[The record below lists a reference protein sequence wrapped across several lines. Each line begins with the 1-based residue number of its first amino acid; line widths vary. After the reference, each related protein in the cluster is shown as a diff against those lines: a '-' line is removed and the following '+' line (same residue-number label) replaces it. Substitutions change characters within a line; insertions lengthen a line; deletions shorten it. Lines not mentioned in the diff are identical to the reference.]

1 MNSFYEHHKHNIRWH
16 YRCFDRILLN
26 GLIQPFQQPE
36 RVVGFFNTYRQL
48 YPVTRHTLRHIAEQ
62 FQRWVTERAA
72 KRKIPVIEAPRGRRD
87 EFVDPYFERAKP
99 DQVVVILKARE
110 PAHIM
115 IAIGD
120 KAANRWHLQIA
131 ERWVT
136 QYNFYINDKVWG
148 RMFVRICPYLPFSA
162 RVCLNQHHWLANR
175 MRQQGIAFKQL
186 GNAFLKC
193 SAPDRLQKLAD
204 SLAPRDLV
212 TCGQK
217 WLAHLT
223 PFFTA
228 NERQHAGCQH
238 RLFFSQVEFC
248 DNLIFRRR
256 TALDKLG
263 ERLLDA
269 NRTIG
274 QPDKITV
281 IFGRKITK
289 RYRGKLQTEIEDMNL
304 PNPVIRSHY
313 ANGFIKQYV
322 RDHLILRTEPASNN
336 VKDYGVNKAVENLS
350 VLRNT
355 LSAITDNYLKVQQ
368 DILETF
374 IDRGELRKL
383 AQPTITSTGKRVPG
397 LKLDNPRQLA
407 VMHALVRFAH
417 IAAVNTFTTA
427 EIHPLVIEAL
437 GCPAERYSL
446 ASLRYDLSKLRA
458 KGLLT
463 RLPHSR
469 RYQLS
474 PQGYSISLVFLKL
487 FERIYAPLTAGLLN
501 PFRADARLQ
510 HDRRTQLDRLYQRVA
525 DDLDALVHAVGLN
538 LKAA

>member
-1 MNSFYEHHKHNIRWH
+1 MNSFYEHHRHSINWH

-36 RVVGFFNTYRQL
+36 RVIGFFNTYRQL
-48 YPVTRHTLRHIAEQ
+48 YPVTRHTLRDIAER
-62 FQRWVTERAA
+62 FQRWVKERAA
-72 KRKIPVIEAPRGRRD
+72 KRDIAIVEAPKGRRD
-87 EFVDPYFERAKP
+87 EFVDPYFARAKP
-99 DQVVVILKARE
+99 DQIVVILKARE
-110 PAHIM
+110 PARIM
-115 IAIGD
+115 IAIGGKD
-120 KAANRWHLQIA
+120 RWHLQIA
-131 ERWVT
+131 DRWVS
-136 QYNFYINDKVWG
+136 QYNFYINDRIWG

-175 MRQQGIAFKQL
+175 MRDQGIQFNQR

-193 SAPDRLQKLAD
+193 AAPDRLQKLAD
-204 SLAPRDLV
+204 SLTPRDLV

-217 WLAHLT
+217 WLARLT

-228 NERQHAGCQH
+228 SEREHAGCQH

-256 TALDKLG
+256 SALDKLG

-289 RYRGKLQTEIEDMNL
+289 HYRGKLQTEIEDMKL

-322 RDHLILRTEPASNN
+322 RDHLILRTEAASNN
-336 VKDYGVNKAVENLS
+336 VKDYRINKAVENLP
-350 VLRNT
+350 VLRNA
-355 LSAITDNYLKVQQ
+355 LSEINDNYLNVQQ

-383 AQPTITSTGKRVPG
+383 AQPTVTSTGKRIPG

-407 VMHALVRFAH
+407 VMHALVRFTH
-417 IAAVNTFTTA
+417 VAAGSTFTTA
-427 EIHPLVIEAL
+427 EIYALVIEAL
-437 GCPAERYSL
+437 ACSPERYTL

-458 KGLLT
+458 KGLIA

-469 RYQLS
+469 RYRLL
-474 PQGYSISLVFLKL
+474 PQGYSISVIFLKL
-487 FERIYAPLTAGLLN
+487 FERMYAPLTAGLLS
-501 PFRADARLQ
+501 PSSADARLQ
-510 HDRRTQLDRLYQRVA
+510 NDKRSQLDRLYQRVV
-525 DDLDALVHAVGLN
+525 DDLDALVRALGLN

>member
-1 MNSFYEHHKHNIRWH
+1 MNSFYEHHKHNIQWH

-36 RVVGFFNTYRQL
+36 RVIGFFNTYRQL

-72 KRKIPVIEAPRGRRD
+72 KRKIPIIEAPRGRRD

-110 PAHIM
+110 PARIM

-131 ERWVT
+131 DRWVT

-175 MRQQGIAFKQL
+175 MRQQGIAFNQL

-193 SAPDRLQKLAD
+193 TAPDRLQKLAN

-256 TALDKLG
+256 AALDKLG

-274 QPDKITV
+274 QPEQGWRLHPANPDDALSTSTQNDGRRSRERQVVDLIGLAARYGRRVKKRVFAVRPRPIKGLADALGVLRGKQNAHDPPTV
-281 IFGRKITK
+281 FVVLQNLLANKLPFAVAIGRKP
-289 RYRGKLQTEIEDMNL
+289 NL
-304 PNPVIRSHY
+304 LRCAKCLADRFELS
-313 ANGFIKQYV
+313 GFIAAFRRTRIVKSFGPQKNGRPAFPLRHDIFRFDQTQQMAFQSPIGLGQKQ
-322 RDHLILRTEPASNN
+322 
-336 VKDYGVNKAVENLS
+336 K
-350 VLRNT
+350 
-355 LSAITDNYLKVQQ
+355 
-368 DILETF
+368 
-374 IDRGELRKL
+374 
-383 AQPTITSTGKRVPG
+383 PG
-397 LKLDNPRQLA
+397 LR
-407 VMHALVRFAH
+407 
-417 IAAVNTFTTA
+417 
-427 EIHPLVIEAL
+427 
-437 GCPAERYSL
+437 
-446 ASLRYDLSKLRA
+446 
-458 KGLLT
+458 
-463 RLPHSR
+463 
-469 RYQLS
+469 
-474 PQGYSISLVFLKL
+474 
-487 FERIYAPLTAGLLN
+487 
-501 PFRADARLQ
+501 
-510 HDRRTQLDRLYQRVA
+510 
-525 DDLDALVHAVGLN
+525 
-538 LKAA
+538 